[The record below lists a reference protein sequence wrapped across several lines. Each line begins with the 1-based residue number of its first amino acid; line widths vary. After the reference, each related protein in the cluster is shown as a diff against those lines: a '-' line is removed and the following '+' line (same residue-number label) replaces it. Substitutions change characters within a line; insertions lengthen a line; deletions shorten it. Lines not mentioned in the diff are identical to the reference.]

1 MRRGAGDQRNSAR
14 AGTGNFTC
22 GGAGSNPLVGPVR
35 QAQRVVML
43 IRIVEVYLVG
53 GPLAVAAAVPLLALG
68 YLLLTASRTRRLG

>member
-1 MRRGAGDQRNSAR
+1 
-14 AGTGNFTC
+14 
-22 GGAGSNPLVGPVR
+22 
-35 QAQRVVML
+35 ML